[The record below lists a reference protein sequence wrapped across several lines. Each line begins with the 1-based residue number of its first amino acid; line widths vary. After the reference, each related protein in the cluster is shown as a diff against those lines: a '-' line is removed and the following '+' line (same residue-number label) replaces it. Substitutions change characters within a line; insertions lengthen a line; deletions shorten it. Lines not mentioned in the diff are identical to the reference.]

1 MSVTQAGSLGLCL
14 FTSSVGLGI
23 LGNTATSRAD
33 FPPRFKFNKCHEVRL
48 TCCLSMTVLLNP
60 LCAVVSVLDDFVIL
74 SPHHRGARGFLK
86 MGCSTV
92 SVPWDLGEGLGLAG
106 RKGLS

>member
-1 MSVTQAGSLGLCL
+1 MSFYSTNVKVKGAGNPGW
-14 FTSSVGLGI
+14 
-23 LGNTATSRAD
+23 SRAD

-48 TCCLSMTVLLNP
+48 TCCLFMTVLLNP